1 MGLHLIDD
9 VETILHFSEFGVV
22 LLLFLIE
29 LELNPSRLWNLG
41 HAIFGLGALQVV
53 ITTGVISAIG
63 VFFINDL
70 KVVFVIAIA
79 LALSSTAMAMQIVNG
94 KNLTHTGAG
103 QSGFA
108 VLLFQ
113 DLAVI
118 LLLALMPLMAHQ
130 TGSSSQA
137 APMSLVHI
145 VCYRTDSD
153 RLALLST
160 TYFSRDRENRI
171 ARDLYR
177 VCIISCHWNCV
188 ADAASRIVH
197 GLRDFSCQD
206 GPG

>member
-63 VFFINDL
+63 VFFINDPNA
-70 KVVFVIAIA
+70 VFIIAIA
-79 LALSSTAMAMQIVNG
+79 LVLSSTAMAMQLVNG

-137 APMSLVHI
+137 APMSLVYIVGVIALILIGWRYLVRHI
-145 VCYRTDSD
+145 FREIAKTELREIFTAFALFLVIGI
-153 RLALLST
+153 ALLM
-160 TYFSRDRENRI
+160 
-171 ARDLYR
+171 
-177 VCIISCHWNCV
+177 
-188 ADAASRIVH
+188 
-197 GLRDFSCQD
+197 
-206 GPG
+206 